1 MNTLNLVQ
9 AADLLKVHPKTLQ
22 RLAQCGA
29 VPACKVGRAWVF
41 IDDLLLQMLM
51 AKSTTRVSVA
61 DSQEKSTCRST
72 DAKTHPCG
80 GSNSRPSGVNRNL
93 YSKALGLPTS
103 GRRSKS
109 MTSSPPPD
117 GSKTDSA

>member
-1 MNTLNLVQ
+1 MKTLDLTE
-9 AADLLKVHPKTLQ
+9 AASLLKIHPKTLQ
-22 RLAQCGA
+22 RLAQSGA

-41 IDDLLLQMLM
+41 IDDLLFQLLM
-51 AKSTTRVSVA
+51 AKSASRVSVA

-72 DAKTHPCG
+72 DAKTPPCG
-80 GSNSRPSGVNRNL
+80 GSNSRPFAGSRSL

-109 MTSSPPPD
+109 TTSSPPPD
-117 GSKTDSA
+117 GSKNGSE